1 LRLSLKSEYAFL
13 ALVELA
19 AHYGKGLLKVEDVA
33 GKHEIPAKYLEQ
45 ILLQLKWAG
54 VVKSKRGAEGGYG
67 LSKDPSQTRLAD
79 VIRLLDGPLAS
90 VNSVSTYFYEKSPVE
105 KIPKLKD
112 LLLDI
117 RNYTAWRMENCTL
130 KDLL

>member
-1 LRLSLKSEYAFL
+1 MKLTLKSEYAFL

-19 AHYGKGLLKVEDVA
+19 TNYEKELLKIEDIAV
-33 GKHEIPAKYLEQ
+33 KYDIPGKYLEQ
-45 ILLQLKWAG
+45 ILLQLKGAG
-54 VVKSKRGAEGGYG
+54 FVKSKRGANGGYA
-67 LSKDPSQTRLAD
+67 LAKKPERTKLAD
-79 VIRLLDGPLAS
+79 IIRLLDGPLAP
-90 VNSVSTYFYEKSPVE
+90 VLSVSTFFYEHSPVE

-117 RNYTAWRMENCTL
+117 RNYTARKLENCSL